1 MASSKGG
8 SLQRSVSCRRIIR
21 VAAVTL
27 VVVALVAVDMALLAY
42 VLNPAA
48 DQWLVSVCYKGHF
61 PFHG

>member
-1 MASSKGG
+1 
-8 SLQRSVSCRRIIR
+8 V
-21 VAAVTL
+21 VTL

-48 DQWLVSVCYKGHF
+48 DQWLFSVWYKVHF